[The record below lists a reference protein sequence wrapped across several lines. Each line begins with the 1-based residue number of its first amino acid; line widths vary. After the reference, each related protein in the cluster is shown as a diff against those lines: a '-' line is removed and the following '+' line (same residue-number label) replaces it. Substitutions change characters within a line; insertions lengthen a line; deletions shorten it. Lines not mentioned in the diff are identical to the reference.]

1 MTLPTWFEGIR
12 IERGE
17 LSDLPLP
24 LTPAIQEEAPYASV
38 FKVISQGVTHFVLA
52 NNVGISEDDKPYFE
66 DSPMLEDFDF
76 NALTARLRE

>member
-1 MTLPTWFEGIR
+1 MTLPTFFEGIR
-12 IERGE
+12 IEPGE

-24 LTPAIQEEAPYASV
+24 LTPMIQKEAPYTSV

-52 NNVGISEDDKPYFE
+52 NNVGISEDDKTYFE

-76 NALTARLRE
+76 KALTARLRE